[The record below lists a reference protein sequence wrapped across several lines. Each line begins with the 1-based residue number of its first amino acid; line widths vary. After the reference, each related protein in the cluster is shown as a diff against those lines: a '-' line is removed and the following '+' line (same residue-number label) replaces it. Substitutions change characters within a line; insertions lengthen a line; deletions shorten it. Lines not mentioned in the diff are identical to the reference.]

1 MKKGIIYKKLSVIIV
16 AILLIFS
23 FINVALTQ
31 DQTTGKSENKTE
43 KSESY
48 SSKKTSCSN
57 CESCSSKKT
66 SCSNCEFCSSKK
78 TSCSNC
84 KADGLDVAVNVSN
97 WFNQAFLNLVD
108 NKNYNLNL
116 SNEALVFFLDKETV
130 RDYVQ
135 IRNFKSWL
143 TKEGYN
149 NIQFVVFV
157 NGKENEK
164 TQLVNLVKQIKLDM
178 ALWPTSNLV
187 SSLGVKKYPTVYYI
201 VNGVVVNTTNK
212 LDQGHLKKLIGW
224 CEHCKLTKAKDN
236 CSMNEKNKKMEEND
250 AKKEMKEDKKMND
263 NKSKKKEKSC
273 NCGDNCNCGCKE
285 GKECKCGH

>member
-31 DQTTGKSENKTE
+31 DQATGKSENKTE

-48 SSKKTSCSN
+48 SSKKNCCSN
-57 CESCSSKKT
+57 CESYSYEKT
-66 SCSNCEFCSSKK
+66 SW
-78 TSCSNC
+78 
-84 KADGLDVAVNVSN
+84 SN

-149 NIQFVVFV
+149 NVQFVVFV
-157 NGKENEK
+157 NGKESEK
-164 TQLVNLVKQIKLDM
+164 SQLVNLVKQNKLDM

-187 SSLGVKKYPTVYYI
+187 SSLGVKEYPTVYYI
-201 VNGVVVNTTNK
+201 VNGVMVDSTNK

-224 CEHCKLTKAKDN
+224 CERCKVTKVGWCENCKVTKAKDN
-236 CSMNEKNKKMEEND
+236 HSMNEKNKKMEQNH

-273 NCGDNCNCGCKE
+273 NCGGNCNCGCKE

>member
-48 SSKKTSCSN
+48 SSKKTSWSN
-57 CESCSSKKT
+57 W
-66 SCSNCEFCSSKK
+66 
-78 TSCSNC
+78 
-84 KADGLDVAVNVSN
+84 KADGLNVSN
-97 WFNQAFLNLVD
+97 WFNQAFFNLVD

-116 SNEALVFFLDKETV
+116 STESLVFFLDKETV

-157 NGKENEK
+157 NGKESEK
-164 TQLVNLVKQIKLDM
+164 TKLVNLVKQNKLDM

-187 SSLGVKKYPTVYYI
+187 SSLGVKEYPTVYYI
-201 VNGVVVNTTNK
+201 VNGVMVDSTNK

-236 CSMNEKNKKMEEND
+236 YSMDEKNKKMGGNNKE
-250 AKKEMKEDKKMND
+250 KEMKEDKKMSD
-263 NKSKKKEKSC
+263 NKSRKKEKSC
-273 NCGDNCNCGCKE
+273 KWW
-285 GKECKCGH
+285 

>member
-43 KSESY
+43 KSQ
-48 SSKKTSCSN
+48 C
-57 CESCSSKKT
+57 CSSKKT
-66 SCSNCEFCSSKK
+66 TC
-78 TSCSNC
+78 C
-84 KADGLDVAVNVSN
+84 KADGFDIAVAADLNVSN
-97 WFNQAFLNLVD
+97 WFNQAFFNLVD

-135 IRNFKSWL
+135 VRNFKSWL

-157 NGKENEK
+157 NGKESEK
-164 TQLVNLVKQIKLDM
+164 TQLVNLVKQNKLDM

-187 SSLGVKKYPTVYYI
+187 SSLGVKEYPTVYYV

-236 CSMNEKNKKMEEND
+236 CSMNEKNKKMEENNT
-250 AKKEMKEDKKMND
+250 KKEMKEDKKMDD

-273 NCGDNCNCGCKE
+273 NCGGNCNCGCKE

>member
-1 MKKGIIYKKLSVIIV
+1 MKKDIIYKKLSFIII

-43 KSESY
+43 KSQ
-48 SSKKTSCSN
+48 C
-57 CESCSSKKT
+57 CSSKKT
-66 SCSNCEFCSSKK
+66 TC
-78 TSCSNC
+78 C
-84 KADGLDVAVNVSN
+84 KSDGFDVAVAADLNVSN
-97 WFNQAFLNLVD
+97 WFNKAFLNLVD

-116 SNEALVFFLDKETV
+116 STESLVFFLDKETV

-135 IRNFKSWL
+135 ISNFKSWL

-157 NGKENEK
+157 NGKESEK
-164 TQLVNLVKQIKLDM
+164 TQLVNLVEQNKLDM

-187 SSLGVKKYPTVYYI
+187 SSLGVKEYPTVYYI
-201 VNGVVVNTTNK
+201 VNGVVVNSTNK

-236 CSMNEKNKKMEEND
+236 RSMNEKNKKMEENNT
-250 AKKEMKEDKKMND
+250 KKEMKEDKKMND
-263 NKSKKKEKSC
+263 NKSKKKEKNC
-273 NCGDNCNCGCKE
+273 NCGGNCNCGCKE